1 MCNKKWLVS
10 IMSIVAVLLVVSF
23 AHAEEQSEY
32 PISENFLQTIGNF
45 VVKFMNFNLRG
56 VVGNSLGMNIT
67 DELIPNGSTSI

>member
-32 PISENFLQTIGNF
+32 P
-45 VVKFMNFNLRG
+45 
-56 VVGNSLGMNIT
+56 NI
-67 DELIPNGSTSI
+67 